1 MICAVRSEGSQN
13 AIGVNMD
20 VREILKLKDNAWFT
34 VSPTTPIA
42 EAIIL
47 MDENDTGAVVVVD
60 GGEVVGMLTFREVV
74 AILARRLKERYAGPT
89 PPILEIFVNEAM
101 VPDPPMT
108 TPDMDVDDLRR
119 LMLDNK
125 ARYVPVMDGKTVISV
140 VSLRDISRAVLE
152 EKSLEN
158 RAMRSYIYN
167 WPEKDS

>member
-1 MICAVRSEGSQN
+1 MN
-13 AIGVNMD
+13 
-20 VREILKLKDNAWFT
+20 VREILKLKDNTLFA
-34 VSPTTPIA
+34 VSPNAPIA
-42 EAIIL
+42 EAICL
-47 MDENDTGAVVVVD
+47 MDENDIGAVVVID
-60 GGEVVGMLTFREVV
+60 GGEVVGMLTFREVI
-74 AILARRLKERYAGPT
+74 AILARRLKERYTGPT
-89 PPILEIFVNEAM
+89 PPILEIFVHEAM
-101 VPDPPMT
+101 FANPPLA
-108 TPDMDVDDLRR
+108 TPDMEVDELRR